1 MNKDK
6 FKKILI
12 NTGLVLVSII
22 AFISIYYV
30 VTNRILRR
38 INNKYVPL
46 ISAYTIVTNSMEP
59 NLNIYDLAV
68 DIKVDNNTNIKKGD
82 IITFVSSNT
91 NSNGQTI
98 THRVVDIIE
107 ENNITYYKTKGDN
120 NSKEDDLLI
129 TKDNIIGK
137 YLFKIP
143 KLGKLGYKV

>member
-59 NLNIYDLAV
+59 NLNIY
-68 DIKVDNNTNIKKGD
+68 K
-82 IITFVSSNT
+82 
-91 NSNGQTI
+91 
-98 THRVVDIIE
+98 
-107 ENNITYYKTKGDN
+107 
-120 NSKEDDLLI
+120 
-129 TKDNIIGK
+129 
-137 YLFKIP
+137 LF
-143 KLGKLGYKV
+143 